1 MLLKGVV
8 CGYVQISM
16 SLLPTALSQPSGETE
31 VLDHRAPPQY
41 EIPEHL
47 YLFNDNN

>member
-1 MLLKGVV
+1 MMLLKGVV
-8 CGYVQISM
+8 CGYIQISV

-31 VLDHRAPPQY
+31 VLDHRALPQH

-47 YLFNDNN
+47 YLV